1 MKKIIA
7 LSLVTAMGVSLVGCG
22 GSAPK
27 ATEAAKTE
35 GASGKEA
42 PGAGGEATYTL
53 KVGTALTETDP
64 LYLALTEVF
73 EKTVEEKTNGDLQ
86 VEVYSGSQ
94 LGSDEDVL
102 EQAIVGAGVGVITD
116 PGRLS
121 NYVYDFGVL
130 QAPYIASDYDEVLKL
145 FEIPTYENLCTELQG
160 NGFQI
165 LSFNYY
171 QGERELFTKNPVK
184 KPEDL
189 KGQRIRSSGSKVV
202 TSTLEA
208 MGANT
213 TVLAWSEAY
222 QALQQQVIEG
232 VEVHLS
238 AAVGSSMQEVTKYL
252 QFTGHQ
258 QLLTGLVISDAW
270 FQKLPDEYKTI
281 LKDASYEAG
290 KTASENVL
298 DKNEEYL
305 KVLTD
310 GGIEVVECDV
320 DAFRTACDKAYEE
333 LGYTEIKAKIDEELG
348 R

>member
-1 MKKIIA
+1 MRKL
-7 LSLVTAMGVSLVGCG
+7 LSITMAAVLAASLAACSPGA
-22 GSAPK
+22 SAPTGGGNS
-27 ATEAAKTE
+27 AAGTQAAAK
-35 GASGKEA
+35 
-42 PGAGGEATYTL
+42 GEYTL
-53 KVGTALTETDP
+53 KVGTALSENDP
-64 LYLALTEVF
+64 LFKALVEVF
-73 EKTVEEKTNGDLQ
+73 EKNVEERTEGAVQ

-94 LGSDEDVL
+94 LGTDEDVL
-102 EQAIVGAGVGVITD
+102 EQAIVGAGVGIITD

-130 QAPYIASDYDEVLKL
+130 QAPYIAEDYEEVLKL
-145 FEIPTYENLCTELQG
+145 FETQTYNDLCTEIQ
-160 NGFQI
+160 NSGFQI

-171 QGERELFTKNPVK
+171 QGERELFTKNPVS

-252 QFTGHQ
+252 AFTGHQ
-258 QLLTGLVISDAW
+258 QLLTALVVSDAW
-270 FQKLPDEYKTI
+270 YQKLPAEYQAI
-281 LKDASYEAG
+281 LTEESVNAG
-290 KTASENVL
+290 KTASESVIAMN
-298 DKNEEYL
+298 DEYL
-305 KVLTD
+305 KTLTD
-310 GGIEVVECDV
+310 GGIEVIECDKE
-320 DAFRTACDKAYEE
+320 AFKAACEKSYEE
-333 LGYTEIKAKIDEELG
+333 LGYSEIKGKIDEELG

>member
-1 MKKIIA
+1 MKKLISLA
-7 LSLVTAMGVSLVGCG
+7 LAATMGLSLAACG
-22 GSAPK
+22 GSSTSTAS
-27 ATEAAKTE
+27 AAA
-35 GASGKEA
+35 GNDAA
-42 PGAGGEATYTL
+42 AGGSYTL

-64 LYLALTEVF
+64 LFIALTEVF
-73 EKTVEEKTNGDLQ
+73 EKNVEEKTNGDVQ

-102 EQAIVGAGVGVITD
+102 EQAIVGAGVGIITD

-121 NYVYDFGVL
+121 NYVYDIGVL
-130 QAPYIASDYDEVLKL
+130 QAPYIVSSYDEALKL
-145 FEIPTYENLCTELQG
+145 FETPTFQELAAQVEAQG
-160 NGFQI
+160 FNI

-171 QGERELFTKNPVK
+171 QGERELFTKTPVTG
-184 KPEDL
+184 PADL
-189 KGQRIRSSGSKVV
+189 KGLRIRSSGSQVV

-252 QFTGHQ
+252 AFTGHQ

-270 FQKLPDEYKTI
+270 FQKLPAEYQQI

-290 KTASENVL
+290 KSASENVIA
-298 DKNEEYL
+298 KNDEYL
-305 KVLTD
+305 KTLTD
-310 GGIEVVECDV
+310 GGIEVVDCDV
-320 DAFRTACDKAYEE
+320 EAFKTACDKAYEV
-333 LGYTEIKAKIDEELG
+333 LKYTEIKAKLDADMG

>member
-1 MKKIIA
+1 MKKFVAFGMAILMG
-7 LSLVTAMGVSLVGCG
+7 LSLIGCG
-22 GSAPK
+22 GNGDKGGDAGD
-27 ATEAAKTE
+27 A
-35 GASGKEA
+35 GK
-42 PGAGGEATYTL
+42 TYTL

-73 EKTVEEKTNGDLQ
+73 EAQVEEKTGGAVQ
-86 VEVYSGSQ
+86 VEIYSGSQ
-94 LGSDEDVL
+94 LGNDEDVL
-102 EQAIVGAGVGVITD
+102 EQALVGDGVGIITD

-121 NYVYDFGVL
+121 NYVYDIGVL
-130 QAPYIASDYDEVLKL
+130 QAPYIAADYDEALKL
-145 FEIPTYENLCTELQG
+145 FETETYAELCSEIEKQ
-160 NGFQI
+160 GFQI

-184 KPEDL
+184 GPEDL
-189 KGQRIRSSGSKVV
+189 KGQRIRSSGSQVV

-238 AAVGSSMQEVTKYL
+238 AAVGSSMQEVTSYL
-252 QFTGHQ
+252 SFTGHQ
-258 QLLTGLVISDAW
+258 QLLTALVISDSW
-270 FQKLPDEYKTI
+270 YQQLPEEYQKIIRE
-281 LKDASYEAG
+281 ASEAAG
-290 KTASENVL
+290 KAASESVIA
-298 DKNEEYL
+298 KNEEYL
-305 KVLTD
+305 QTLKD

-320 DAFRTACDKAYEE
+320 DAFRKACEKVYDE
-333 LGYTEIKAKIDEELG
+333 LGYAEVKAKIDEELG